1 LPTHAT
7 ADVIEAMSKLL
18 RRWAVIGKLENEN
31 RWGVDVVYSK
41 KEIGLTVLR
50 FVTKEDL
57 LVELEFDFRRLVVEK
72 EAYVESRV
80 KIVMSSIEAAKEE
93 RQRQNSVVLFPEK
106 KLPTEVRSAI
116 NKMRTLH

>member
-1 LPTHAT
+1 
-7 ADVIEAMSKLL
+7 MSKLL